1 MGGETKPGEDGLRR
15 APGPRTLGAWELGD
29 AASYSLTAVERM
41 QCLGPRV
48 GREGRKQSQVP
59 RGVMLPSLNDPGGLG
74 REHLG
79 SSMETQFG
87 PLGRLAV

>member
-1 MGGETKPGEDGLRR
+1 MGCGGPQAR
-15 APGPRTLGAWELGD
+15 APWGRGSGGD

-48 GREGRKQSQVP
+48 GQEGRKQSQVP

-87 PLGRLAV
+87 PLGGLAV